1 MIRFTHNNFL
11 TLAEADLVQWL
22 ERIAALE
29 GYTVDELEYNF
40 VDSNTLF
47 TINKEYLNH
56 DTYTDIVTFDYTENK
71 AIKAEAYI
79 SCDAL
84 KENAK
89 KYRQS
94 AENECLRLLS
104 HALLH
109 CLGFNDKSI
118 EEKALMRSKEEDC
131 INLFHVKH

>member
-11 TLAEADLVQWL
+11 TFAESDLAQWL

-89 KYRQS
+89 NIDKVLKVS
-94 AENECLRLLS
+94 V
-104 HALLH
+104 
-109 CLGFNDKSI
+109 LGFC
-118 EEKALMRSKEEDC
+118 LMPFYTAWGLMT
-131 INLFHVKH
+131 NLLRKRR

>member
-11 TLAEADLVQWL
+11 TLPEADLAQWL
-22 ERIAALE
+22 DRVAELE

-40 VDSNTLF
+40 VDANTLSI
-47 TINKEYLNH
+47 INKEYLNH
-56 DTYTDIVTFDYTENK
+56 DTYTDIVTFDYTEKK

-84 KENAK
+84 KENAN

-94 AENECLRLLS
+94 IENECLRLLS
-104 HALLH
+104 HGLLH
-109 CLGFNDKSI
+109 CLGFKDKST
-118 EEKALMRSKEEDC
+118 EEKVLMRSKEEGC